1 MNSQVLMT
9 MRMQSAQLTE
19 SSLSGKKEEESE
31 CLKRM
36 LCTMGVARSG
46 MEISGESYVFPK
58 ISLGRAIEEFKMILE
73 SMASDVSRSEHL
85 AAEKFPNIYQTL
97 GR

>member
-1 MNSQVLMT
+1 MNNQVLMT
-9 MRMQSAQLTE
+9 MRMKSAELTE
-19 SSLSGKKEEESE
+19 SSLSGKKEDESD

-36 LCTMGVARSG
+36 LCTMGVAKSG
-46 MEISGESYVFPK
+46 MELSDENYVFPK

-73 SMASDVSRSEHL
+73 SMASDISRSEHY